1 MEFQKLTIRQKE
13 IAKLI
18 AYGLSDKEI
27 IKKLVIEQSTLST
40 HLNNAYS
47 SLGINTKGEHSRPR
61 VLLALTYWKAH
72 LDELVK
78 LDMKRID
85 NI

>member
-1 MEFQKLTIRQKE
+1 MEFQKLTSRQKE

-27 IKKLVIEQSTLST
+27 KEKLVIEQSTLST
-40 HLNNAYS
+40 HLNNAYNF
-47 SLGINTKGEHSRPR
+47 LGINTKGEHSRPR
-61 VLLALTYWKAH
+61 VLLALTYWKTH
-72 LDELVK
+72 IEELIRLDMRK
-78 LDMKRID
+78 LD

>member
-1 MEFQKLTIRQKE
+1 MEFQKLTTRQKE

-27 IKKLVIEQSTLST
+27 IEKLVIGQSTLST

-61 VLLALTYWKAH
+61 ILLALTYWKTH
-72 LDELVK
+72 IEELLK
-78 LDMKRID
+78 LDLEKI
-85 NI
+85 

>member
-1 MEFQKLTIRQKE
+1 MELQKLTTRQKE

-27 IKKLVIEQSTLST
+27 LEKLVIGQSTLST
-40 HLNNAYS
+40 HLNNAYN

-61 VLLALTYWKAH
+61 ILLALTYWKAH